1 MLTCFKVQVLGKEE
15 LSTMNETISIIQTE
29 ESRRVVMLEPQ
40 SVEGSRMISINTGG
54 KEAKSNDDGQIVG
67 KLATNSMGDR
77 KILISHKATTR
88 MEASGMDNIMY
99 KDIYLMVKRLL
110 TRSLAVKRLSLVNK
124 TLTG

>member
-15 LSTMNETISIIQTE
+15 LSAMNKTISIIQVE

-40 SVEGSRMISINTGG
+40 SEEGSTMISINTGG

-67 KLATNSMGDR
+67 KLATNSMGDHQ
-77 KILISHKATTR
+77 ILISHKDTTR

-99 KDIYLMVKRLL
+99 KHIYLMVKPLL
-110 TRSLAVKRLSLVNK
+110 TRSLAVKRLSLANK
-124 TLTG
+124 TLAG